1 MDQRYAR
8 NFSTISLDEQAQLG
22 SAGVCVTGLG
32 GLGGCVAEMLARTG
46 VGNLVLVDGDR
57 FESSNLNRQLLCT
70 ENLVGTPKADAAE
83 NRVKA
88 VNGSVKVRKVS
99 LFLKEENAGNILS
112 GCDLVVDCLDSIEDR
127 FLLQE
132 AAQALEIPLVSG
144 AIAGTFGQATVIFP
158 EDRGF
163 ELIYGKKRETRGQG
177 AEKTLGNI
185 ASTVFFMASIQVS
198 EVVKVLLN
206 RDGVLKNRL
215 LIADLESC
223 SFEIVDLPGREG
235 EAGRAG

>member
-1 MDQRYAR
+1 MDQRYER
-8 NFSTISLDEQAQLG
+8 NFSTISLDEQARLG
-22 SAGVCVTGLG
+22 RSGVCVTGLG

-46 VGNLVLVDGDR
+46 VGNLVLVDGDH

-70 ENLVGTPKADAAE
+70 EELVGMSKADAAQD
-83 NRVKA
+83 RVKA
-88 VNGSVKVRKVS
+88 VNGSVNVRKVRS
-99 LFLKEENAGNILS
+99 FLREKNARDILF
-112 GCDLVVDCLDSIEDR
+112 GCDLVVDCLDSIDDR
-127 FLLQE
+127 FILEE

-163 ELIYGKKRETRGQG
+163 ELIYGKKREIRGQG

-198 EVVKVLLN
+198 ETVKVLLN
-206 RDGVLKNRL
+206 RNGVLKNRL
-215 LIADLESC
+215 LTADLESC
-223 SFEIVDLPGREG
+223 SFEIVDLPGR
-235 EAGRAG
+235 